1 MANHDDIAL
10 YRLPEAAPDGLP
22 RGFELLRP
30 IGMTTAAPETGTPHR
45 HEYQEIILV
54 EGGQATH
61 TVDGQPRLLLPGSV
75 ALIGRG
81 RVHFML
87 HTDDLTAWIVRF
99 TEDFLPGDDR
109 GLETDTLRGLFNP
122 LGPGQTLHLPDQE
135 RANLHH
141 LLTLIEDENQRT
153 EGTGRDL
160 AIGHLLAVLLL
171 RLARYRTDEIN
182 DERLA
187 LPEYRVYQDFLI
199 LLEESFRIEHS
210 VAFYAAALNV
220 GPDYLS
226 RALNRAVGKTA
237 KQLIAERIAL
247 EAKRLLTY
255 TSQSI
260 KEIAQ
265 TLGFSDQFRFSKA
278 FKAQTGLPPLAFRVQ
293 WRKVT

>member
-1 MANHDDIAL
+1 MTAREEIAF

-22 RGFELLRP
+22 RGFDLLRP
-30 IGMTTAAPETGTPHR
+30 VAMTTAAPDTGTPHR

-61 TVDGQPRLLLPGSV
+61 TVDGQPRLLLPGAV

-87 HTDDLTAWIVRF
+87 HTDDLTGWIVRF

-109 GLETDTLRGLFNP
+109 GLESDTLRDLFNP
-122 LGPGQTLHLPDQE
+122 LGPSQTLHLPDLE
-135 RANLHH
+135 RADLHH
-141 LLTLIEDENQRT
+141 LLTVIEHENKRP
-153 EGTGRDL
+153 EGSGRDL

-171 RLARYRTDEIN
+171 RLARYQTDQAN

-199 LLEESFRIEHS
+199 LLEQSFRTEHG

-220 GPDYLS
+220 GPDHLS

-255 TSQSI
+255 TALSI

-265 TLGFSDQFRFSKA
+265 ALGFSDQFRFSKA
-278 FKAQTGLPPLAFRVQ
+278 FKAQTGLPPLAFREQ
-293 WRKVT
+293 WLKVT